1 MIDPLTIFLY
11 YKLEKTLE
19 ISSTWKAP
27 VPVETDYVALAWEAL
42 EELKEVAGTVGEVI
56 TSSCIPSLSSAG
68 AYKNNNACYNP
79 FFLKVGEG
87 LRKAC
92 MGKQSLV
99 TLTTR

>member
-1 MIDPLTIFLY
+1 MAFFPNLLY
-11 YKLEKTLE
+11 YQLGKTLE
-19 ISSTWKAP
+19 NSFTWKNP
-27 VPVETDYVALAWEAL
+27 IPVETDYIAKAWDAL
-42 EELKEVAGTVGEVI
+42 EELKELAGSVGEFV

-68 AYKNNNACYNP
+68 AYKNNNACNNP